1 MARVSLTLRRQAA
14 SILRMEFREADELV
28 KVLRESR
35 ADLQAKLEANPG
47 NWGYRQYETVIN
59 QHIIDLETRLADA
72 GNTDKLMEAGRKFGH
87 DLTGEAG
94 SVPRSSAFWEPLPAL
109 PLEALALENSRY
121 VELIRGLTDDHKTNA
136 FKQLKISLSQGEGIT
151 ETMNRL
157 LGTGLQGLQGRDGVF
172 RTSRT
177 RAEVIGRTVANDLVN
192 RGALSSYQELAGYY
206 PEMGLQKMWMTTS
219 DNRTSERCTSLIGQI
234 RDLSEDFEAFDGW
247 RGQNP
252 PSHPQC
258 RSRVVSLSKK
268 YKAEWEAQWAL
279 PDNRLA

>member
-1 MARVSLTLRRQAA
+1 MARVSLTLKRQAA
-14 SILRMEFREADELV
+14 SILRMEFKQADELV
-28 KVLRESR
+28 KILKASR

-47 NWGYRQYETVIN
+47 NWSYRQYETVIG
-59 QHIIDLETRLADA
+59 QHVADLETRLAN
-72 GNTDKLMEAGRKFGH
+72 GLNTSELMEAGRRFGH
-87 DLTGEAG
+87 ELAGESA
-94 SVPRSSAFWEPLPAL
+94 SVPRSSAFWEPLPTL

-121 VELIRGLTDDHKTNA
+121 VELIRGLTDDHKTIA
-136 FKQLKISLSQGEGIT
+136 FRQLKISLSQGEGIT
-151 ETMNRL
+151 ETMDRL

-192 RGALSSYQELAGYY
+192 RGALSSYQELDGYY

-219 DNRTSERCTSLIGQI
+219 DNRTSDRCTSLIGQI
-234 RDLSEDFEAFDGW
+234 RDLSEDFEASDGW

-268 YKAEWEAQWAL
+268 YKAEWSLDGRRSA
-279 PDNRLA
+279 